1 MEPHVCSPRRSRV
14 SSVATCLT
22 FLILVPWAVVAAKEP
37 ADPNLPSSGPLPG
50 QIIRDPEHPQWLMRA
65 GGQHVFIC
73 GPGDPEGF
81 LYHGP
86 RRADGTRDGQQVQM
100 IRKLIEHGG
109 NCIYLQTLRGYDV
122 NGDGRS
128 DGGGDGT
135 ADHNPFIDGDYR
147 LGIDAA
153 ILDEWETWFTLM
165 DDAGILIYL
174 FIYDDGDGPW
184 PYRPGAVDPG
194 ERDYVET
201 IVNRFKHH
209 ENLIW
214 VVGEEHDD
222 ADRVNDIAAIIA
234 EADEFD
240 HLVGNHHNSSI
251 EFKTRDD
258 TVMNHHA
265 MQFQA
270 DTDEVHEAAIKARRL
285 AEEAGPAGDGFM
297 VIYSESTGSQ
307 GNNVDDTRH
316 YNWNIAT
323 AGVMPMRLG
332 MMIYDTPPER
342 SNSAA
347 SCSGSSSGR
356 TFMPWPTTMNW
367 PMPARATSW
376 QATVTATSPTPT
388 ASTAR
393 VPNAWGS
400 RTCNRGCTTSVGSIA
415 SRERR

>member
-1 MEPHVCSPRRSRV
+1 M
-14 SSVATCLT
+14 
-22 FLILVPWAVVAAKEP
+22 PWAVVAAKEP
-37 ADPNLPSSGPLPG
+37 ADPKLPSSGPLPG

-147 LGIDAA
+147 QGIDAA

-209 ENLIW
+209 KNLIW

-222 ADRVNDIAAIIA
+222 TDRVNDIAAIVA
-234 EADEFD
+234 EADEFE

-251 EFKTRDD
+251 EFKTWRDD

-270 DTDEVHEAAIKARRL
+270 DTDEVHEAAITARRL

-307 GNNVDDTRH
+307 GNDVDDTRH

-323 AGVMPMRLG
+323 AGVVPMRLG
-332 MMIYDTPPER
+332 MMIYDTPPE
-342 SNSAA
+342 AA
-347 SCSGSSSGR
+347 R
-356 TFMPWPTTMNW
+356 TVPHL
-367 PMPARATSW
+367 AAVLRADGLLCHG
-376 QATVTATSPTPT
+376 QP
-388 ASTAR
+388 R
-393 VPNAWGS
+393 
-400 RTCNRGCTTSVGSIA
+400 RTGP
-415 SRERR
+415 RRHALRPGKQR